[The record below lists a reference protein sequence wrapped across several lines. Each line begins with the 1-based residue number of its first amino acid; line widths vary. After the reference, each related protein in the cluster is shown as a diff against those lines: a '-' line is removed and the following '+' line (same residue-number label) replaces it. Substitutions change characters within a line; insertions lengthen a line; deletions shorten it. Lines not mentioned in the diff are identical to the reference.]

1 MNNVLLE
8 VKDLETSL
16 KINNEWLA
24 TVENISFELSK
35 GEVLG
40 IVGVNSGL
48 KMLFYGGLKMSFF
61 SGLRLSYI

>member
-24 TVENISFELSK
+24 T
-35 GEVLG
+35 
-40 IVGVNSGL
+40 
-48 KMLFYGGLKMSFF
+48 
-61 SGLRLSYI
+61 